1 MPVSLKKFYNDKLGK
16 DVDVKT
22 YWFDKTMKPLA
33 VLYGCFAPFTG
44 KEGHGRLLATAA
56 KNGIKDFIVMMPNKD
71 DSNAEGRTMFTNK
84 QKVDIVENI
93 DYDKDNINEVR
104 NGTVLVSDPKKGL
117 YIKTK
122 NGILKVIEIQGEN
135 AKRMPIEDFLRG
147 NKIGKFEI
155 FE

>member
-16 DVDVKT
+16 EVDVKT

-84 QKVDIVENI
+84 QKVDIVEKGVKALGYNLLKAFVTIGYDSPKRLLRNI
-93 DYDKDNINEVR
+93 AEEYPD
-104 NGTVLVSDPKKGL
+104 S
-117 YIKTK
+117 
-122 NGILKVIEIQGEN
+122 
-135 AKRMPIEDFLRG
+135 
-147 NKIGKFEI
+147 
-155 FE
+155 